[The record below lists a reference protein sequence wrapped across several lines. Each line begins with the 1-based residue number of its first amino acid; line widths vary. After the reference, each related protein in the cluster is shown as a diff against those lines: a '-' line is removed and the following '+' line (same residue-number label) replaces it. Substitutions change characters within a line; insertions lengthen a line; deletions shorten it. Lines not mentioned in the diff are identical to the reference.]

1 LPRRRLLL
9 PQALAQNLLIAALGS
24 SGIAAAQSTDDG
36 DKATQAPASQTL
48 QTVQVTANQLG
59 TITEGSGA
67 YTWHHRHRHPPGA
80 DATAD
85 TADHQRDHPRG
96 DG

>member
-1 LPRRRLLL
+1 LPRRRVL
-9 PQALAQNLLIAALGS
+9 PQALAQGLLIAALGS
-24 SGIAAAQSTDDG
+24 SGIAAAQSTTDP
-36 DKATQAPASQTL
+36 DKDPQAPASQTL
-48 QTVQVTANQLG
+48 QTVQVTANLLG

-67 YTWHHRHRHPPGA
+67 YTRHHRHRHPPGA

-85 TADHQRDHPRG
+85 PADHQRDHPRT